1 MKRLFM
7 IADKLPLQ
15 VIENNGEKELIPNTD
30 GFDSGL
36 SNFYNS
42 FDIKWVGRAGVNI
55 NEISEIEKQEIDNK
69 FRSENCIP
77 IYLDKHL
84 RGEYIEGF
92 CGNTIWP
99 VFNYFTQISRYNPAH
114 WEAYKKVNQM
124 YADTI
129 LKFIGEDDILWV
141 HDYHLMLL
149 PMLIREKLPN
159 ISIGYFQHIP
169 FPSFEVFRLLPWR
182 IEILEGILNA
192 DLIGFHTY
200 DYQRHFMSCVR
211 RLLGYETFFNRIRL
225 DERIAKVDAYPK
237 GIDFEFFNNAAKELV
252 ENDAVQDSNIRKEL
266 KEFLR
271 KDKDRKIILSIDRL
285 DYTKGIPDRIK
296 AFELFLKMYPQYIE
310 KVSLFLFVK
319 PSRENVADYKDLKK
333 QLDELVGRINGMYGT
348 IGWMP
353 IWYFYRAIDR
363 MESIEL
369 YSSADIALIT
379 PTRDG
384 MNLPAKEYIA
394 SRVDK
399 TGVLILSEMAGA
411 AKELGESLIVNP
423 NNRTEVA
430 ETIYQA
436 LNMSKTEQ
444 IKRNSILQKRL
455 GIYNEERWANDFING
470 LKGVKKLQESNYT
483 RKLNTK
489 VINKLVEKYQNSKKR
504 IIFLDYDGT
513 LTGFHNDPQMAMP
526 DEELYSIME
535 KLTSNKNNTIVVIS
549 GRDKETLSKWF
560 KQYYDNLAF
569 IAEHGVWNKNPGA
582 EWSMTSLIEK
592 EWMDIIEP
600 VLQNFVDRTPRS
612 FIEYKNYSLVWH
624 YRHADPDMGQQRAW
638 ELKDDLKNY
647 IANLNL
653 EIMDGDMVIE
663 IKNAGINKGIAAL
676 NKIGDSDFDFI
687 LAIGDDWTDEYTFN
701 SMPESAHTIKVGT
714 KSTVAKYYINDVQ
727 SVREFLK
734 QLEKA

>member
-7 IADKLPLQ
+7 ISNRLPLQ
-15 VIENNGEKELIPNTD
+15 VVDNNGEKELSPFTD

-55 NEISEIEKQEIDNK
+55 DEISESEKQDIDNK
-69 FRSENCIP
+69 FRTDNCIP
-77 IYLDKHL
+77 IYIDQHL
-84 RGEYIEGF
+84 REEFIEGF
-92 CGNTIWP
+92 CDNTIWP
-99 VFNYFTQISRYNPAH
+99 TFNYFTQMSHYNPTH
-114 WEAYKKVNQM
+114 WEAYKKVNQL

-129 LKFIGEDDILWV
+129 AKYVGEDDILWI

-149 PMLIREKLPN
+149 PKLIREKVPN
-159 ISIGYFQHIP
+159 VSIGYFQHIP

-182 IEILEGILNA
+182 MELLEGILNA
-192 DLIGFHTY
+192 DLVGFHTY

-211 RLLGYETFFNRIRL
+211 RLLGHETVFNRIRL
-225 DERIAKVDAYPK
+225 DERIVKVDAFPK
-237 GIDFEFFNNAAKELV
+237 GIDFEFFNNAAKELA
-252 ENDAVQDSNIRKEL
+252 ENNANQDSEIRNEL

-296 AFELFLKMYPQYIE
+296 SFELFLKTYPEYIE

-319 PSRENVADYKDLKK
+319 PSRENVSNYQDLKR
-333 QLDELVGRINGMYGT
+333 QLDELVGRINGMYGS

-353 IWYFYRAIDR
+353 IWYFYKAMDR

-411 AKELGESLIVNP
+411 AKELGESIIVNP
-423 NNRTEVA
+423 NSRTEVA
-430 ETIYQA
+430 EAIYQA

-444 IKRNSILQKRL
+444 IKRNSVLQKRL
-455 GIYNEERWANDFING
+455 SIYDEERWANDFIHG
-470 LKGVKKLQESNYT
+470 LEGVKKLQESSYT
-483 RKLNTK
+483 RKVTK
-489 VINKLVEKYQNSKKR
+489 QVSDKLVEKYRSSKKR

-513 LTGFHNDPQMAMP
+513 LTGFHNDPQKAMP
-526 DEELYSIME
+526 DEELYSIMG
-535 KLTSNKNNTIVVIS
+535 KLTANKNNTVVVIS

-569 IAEHGVWNKNPGA
+569 IAEHGVWNKNPGT
-582 EWSMTSLIEK
+582 EWSMSSQIDK
-592 EWMDIIEP
+592 DWMEVIEP

-612 FIEYKNYSLVWH
+612 FVEYKNYSLVWH

-676 NKIGDSDFDFI
+676 NKIDDAEFDFM
-687 LAIGDDWTDEYTFN
+687 LALGDDWTDEYTFN
-701 SMPESAHTIKVGT
+701 SLPEEAHTIKVGT
-714 KSTVAKYYINDVQ
+714 KATAAKYYINDVVG
-727 SVREFLK
+727 VRDLLI
-734 QLEKA
+734 QLEE